1 MLLLKAL
8 LIQIPCWQKKKFM
21 PERMIAKKEKTL
33 NRNSIFELNENVENH
48 QQKSFV
54 SQIKI
59 FLKNLFQKE

>member
-1 MLLLKAL
+1 
-8 LIQIPCWQKKKFM
+8 M

>member
-1 MLLLKAL
+1 
-8 LIQIPCWQKKKFM
+8 
-21 PERMIAKKEKTL
+21 MIAKKAKKL

-48 QQKSFV
+48 QQESFV